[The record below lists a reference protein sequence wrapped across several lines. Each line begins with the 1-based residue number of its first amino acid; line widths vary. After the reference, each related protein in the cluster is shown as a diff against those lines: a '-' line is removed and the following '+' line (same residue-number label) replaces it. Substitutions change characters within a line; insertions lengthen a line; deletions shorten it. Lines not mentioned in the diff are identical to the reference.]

1 VRVLRATVLGGAT
14 LVLAAAAHVLA
25 GGDLP
30 SALSLALPVG
40 PLAVASALLT
50 RRRLSRVAILGWL
63 GLAEAALHTYF
74 GAAVQAA
81 AGPGLGG
88 HGHDGV
94 GAGLPLAGS
103 GVLDH
108 LVLLPETTAPGHA
121 STTMLLAHAFAT
133 VLTGVALGHGEQVLW
148 LVWELLRPA
157 LSGDPVPLPISPARL
172 RTAPSAQ
179 PRSSTFHRS
188 PHPRGPPS
196 PRHAIT

>member
-1 VRVLRATVLGGAT
+1 MLRATVLAGAT
-14 LVLAAAAHVLA
+14 LALATTAHMLA

-30 SALSLALPVG
+30 GALGLALPVG

-50 RRRLSRVAILGWL
+50 RRRLSRVAILAWL

-74 GAAVQAA
+74 GAAAQVA
-81 AGPGLGG
+81 AGSGLGG

-94 GAGLPLAGS
+94 GAGLPLPGS
-103 GVLDH
+103 GELDH

-133 VLTGVALGHGEQVLW
+133 VLTGLALGHGEQVLW

-157 LSGDPVPLPISPARL
+157 LSGDPVPLTIGMARVATAPPAR
-172 RTAPSAQ
+172 
-179 PRSSTFHRS
+179 PRRSTFHRS

-196 PRHAIT
+196 ARLAVS